1 MLFTLQSEQLVS
13 FSLEIVRLLR
23 DKAMGGI
30 NHCINGNVYWPHIKT

>member
-13 FSLEIVRLLR
+13 FSLEMVWFLR

-30 NHCINGNVYWPHIKT
+30 NHCVYGNVYCPHIKT